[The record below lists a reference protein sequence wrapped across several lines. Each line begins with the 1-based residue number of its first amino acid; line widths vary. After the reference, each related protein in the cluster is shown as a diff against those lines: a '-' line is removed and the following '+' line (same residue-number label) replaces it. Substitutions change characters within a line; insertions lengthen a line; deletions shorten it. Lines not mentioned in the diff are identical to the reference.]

1 GLHIPG
7 GQTPITPKQ
16 IVKTYRDHRIQ
27 MTAVIL
33 ASICGAT
40 IEGKNL
46 HEIAWPSFIQQL
58 QNCGLIVD

>member
-1 GLHIPG
+1 
-7 GQTPITPKQ
+7 
-16 IVKTYRDHRIQ
+16 

-46 HEIAWPSFIQQL
+46 HEIAWPSFILQL